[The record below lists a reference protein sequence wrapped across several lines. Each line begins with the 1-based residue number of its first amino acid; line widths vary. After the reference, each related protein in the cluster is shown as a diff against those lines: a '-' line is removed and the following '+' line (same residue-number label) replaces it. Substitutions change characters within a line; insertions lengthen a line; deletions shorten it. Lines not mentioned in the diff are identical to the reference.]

1 VTNIH
6 VNCPGAEPWCVFGS
20 GSRDLRRDHY
30 PRILAALEKYAA
42 PSGGVFIHGD
52 GEGRN
57 GSVGFDKLAAHA
69 AEKLGFR
76 CYGFPADWERL
87 KKPAGPIRNR
97 LCAEVLFAFKGAGY
111 RIAFIAFP
119 TGSTGTGRTIDLV
132 TKMVAQR
139 GVAVQVEQFPV
150 TL

>member
-1 VTNIH
+1 MT
-6 VNCPGAEPWCVFGS
+6 EDLPWCVFGC
-20 GSRDLRRDHY
+20 GSRDLRREHY
-30 PRILAALEKYAA
+30 PKIKSVLEEYAE
-42 PSGGVFIHGD
+42 PRGGVFIHGD

-69 AEKLGFR
+69 AEKHGLR

-97 LCAEVLFAFKGAGY
+97 LCVELLFAFRAAGY
-111 RIAFIAFP
+111 RLAFVAFP
-119 TGSTGTGRTIDLV
+119 TGGPGTGRTIDLV
-132 TKMVAQR
+132 AKMRRERDVLVR
-139 GVAVQVEQFPV
+139 IEQFPV